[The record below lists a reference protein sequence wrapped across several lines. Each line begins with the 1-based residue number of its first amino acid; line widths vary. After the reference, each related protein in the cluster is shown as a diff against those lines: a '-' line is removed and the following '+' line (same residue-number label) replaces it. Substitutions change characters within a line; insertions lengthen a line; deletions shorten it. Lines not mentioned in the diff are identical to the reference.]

1 MAETLSRGPVS
12 GTAVKAPGKKKPF
25 VVDLYGTAVGK
36 KYVMAITGLIGIG
49 FVITHMIGNLKVYLG
64 PIVEDGER
72 VYDIDIY
79 GEFLRD
85 LAVPLL
91 PRTYLLWGLR
101 LVLIGAVLL
110 HIHAAWGLT
119 QLNHKARAVKYQSA
133 RDYQVANFAS
143 RSMRYTGTIV
153 SLFIVW
159 HIADLTWGSTG
170 ADWSRGDVY
179 FNIDQSLSRIPVA
192 AIYVVANVAL
202 GVHLFHGVW
211 SLFQSLGWNNPR
223 FNAWRRN
230 AAIGTAALIVVGNI
244 SIPVATVAGII
255 EFDPTVTSV
264 HELHSSG
271 EEAGSVV
278 SEGAD
283 E

>member
-1 MAETLSRGPVS
+1 MAQTLSRGPVT

-25 VVDLYGTAVGK
+25 IIDLYSTAVGK

-49 FVITHMIGNLKVYLG
+49 FIVSHMIGNLKVYLG
-64 PIVEDGER
+64 PVVEDGQR
-72 VYDIDIY
+72 VYDIDVY

-110 HIHAAWGLT
+110 HIHAAYGLT
-119 QLNHKARAVKYQSA
+119 VLNRKARAVKYQSA

-143 RSMRYTGTIV
+143 RTMRYTGVIV
-153 SLFIVW
+153 LLFIIW
-159 HIADLTWGSTG
+159 HIADLTWGATG

-179 FNIDQSLSRIPVA
+179 YNIDQSLSRIPVA
-192 AIYVVANVAL
+192 IFYIIANVAL

-211 SLFQSLGWNNPR
+211 SLFQSMGWSNPR

-230 AAIGTAALIVVGNI
+230 VAIGTAALIVAGNV
-244 SIPVATVAGII
+244 SFPVAVMAEVI
-255 EFDPTVTSV
+255 EYDPTVVSV
-264 HELHSSG
+264 HDLHGESATASG
-271 EEAGSVV
+271 EE
-278 SEGAD
+278 SE
-283 E
+283 

>member
-1 MAETLSRGPVS
+1 MTRGPVS
-12 GTAVKAPGKKKPF
+12 GTATAPAKKKPF
-25 VVDLYGTAVGK
+25 LLDLYATAVGK

-64 PIVEDGER
+64 VVIEDGER
-72 VYDIDIY
+72 VYDIDVY

-119 QLNHKARAVKYQSA
+119 QLNRKARAVRYQSE

-143 RSMRYTGTIV
+143 RTMRWTGTIV
-153 SLFIVW
+153 LLYIIF
-159 HIADLTWGSTG
+159 HIADLTWGATG

-179 FNIDQSLSRIPVA
+179 YNIDQSLSRWWVA
-192 AIYVVANVAL
+192 GIYIVANLAL
-202 GVHLFHGVW
+202 GVHLFHGTW

-223 FNAWRRN
+223 FNAWRKG
-230 AAIGTAALIVVGNI
+230 AAIGVAGAIVVGNLSFPI
-244 SIPVATVAGII
+244 ATLAGVI
-255 EFDPTVTSV
+255 EYDPTVTSV
-264 HELHSSG
+264 HDLHSS
-271 EEAGSVV
+271 EEALVE
-278 SEGAD
+278 EG
-283 E
+283 EG

>member
-1 MAETLSRGPVS
+1 MAQTLSRGPVT
-12 GTAVKAPGKKKPF
+12 GTATTPAKKKPF
-25 VVDLYGTAVGK
+25 LLDLYATAVGK

-64 PIVEDGER
+64 VVLEDGER
-72 VYDIDIY
+72 VYDIDVY

-119 QLNHKARAVKYQSA
+119 QLNRKARAVRYQSE

-143 RSMRYTGTIV
+143 RTMRWTGTIV
-153 SLFIVW
+153 LLYIIF
-159 HIADLTWGSTG
+159 HIADLTWGATG

-179 FNIDQSLSRIPVA
+179 YNIDQSLSRWWVA
-192 AIYVVANVAL
+192 GIYIVANLAL
-202 GVHLFHGVW
+202 GVHLFHGTW

-223 FNAWRRN
+223 FNAWRKG
-230 AAIGTAALIVVGNI
+230 AAIGVAGAIVVGNLSFPI
-244 SIPVATVAGII
+244 ATLAGVI
-255 EFDPTVTSV
+255 EYDPTVTSV
-264 HELHSSG
+264 HDLHSS
-271 EEAGSVV
+271 EEALVE
-278 SEGAD
+278 EG
-283 E
+283 EG